1 MENVVV
7 INRSVAYLT
16 KKQLEEELNYSGQT
30 INSLIKGIQEEIAKG
45 RYHRCVIAGNR
56 YNLYAFLDYMTYKKQ
71 LVDKNMR
78 KSVPAF
84 DPVAIAEM
92 CGFHTKV
99 VRM

>member
-16 KKQLEEELNYSGQT
+16 KKQLE
-30 INSLIKGIQEEIAKG
+30 
-45 RYHRCVIAGNR
+45 
-56 YNLYAFLDYMTYKKQ
+56 
-71 LVDKNMR
+71 DKNMR